1 MHKILMA
8 DDHAPTRALLSR
20 ILGDQDFEIIEAR
33 DGEEAYTQALD
44 QQPDLI
50 LMDGMMPKLDGYE
63 VLDMLKAN
71 AATEAIPVLMLTALD
86 LPRERRLAMSI
97 GASGYVIKPVL
108 LEELWRNIKRIL
120 EPEEPEAEMDMEMA
134 RD

>member
-20 ILGDQDFEIIEAR
+20 ILGDQDFQIIEAR

-63 VLDMLKAN
+63 VLDMLKTN

-86 LPRERRLAMSI
+86 LPRERRLAMTI
-97 GASGYVIKPVL
+97 GASGYLIKPVL
-108 LEELWRNIKRIL
+108 LEELWHNIKRIL
-120 EPEEPEAEMDMEMA
+120 ELEEPELVLSLSNTS
-134 RD
+134 